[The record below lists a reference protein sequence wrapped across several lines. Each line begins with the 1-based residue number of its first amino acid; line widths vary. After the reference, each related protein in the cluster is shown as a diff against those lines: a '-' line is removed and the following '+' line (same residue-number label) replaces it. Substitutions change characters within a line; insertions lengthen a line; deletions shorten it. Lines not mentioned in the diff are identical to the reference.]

1 MDGGAG
7 WNLDIGGYVDFEN
20 GGNATTA
27 YGIPSYYVD
36 FVLRSMMNEW
46 SGVTNNTNFSTKTST
61 IGTTGVS
68 VTTPGNVNYTNI
80 RMYSS
85 NGNLGPD
92 GTVFDDTQIN
102 TITAGTLQQN
112 WVFYSTR
119 DVTTDGSKVKKA
131 SQIYKSFP

>member
-1 MDGGAG
+1 
-7 WNLDIGGYVDFEN
+7 
-20 GGNATTA
+20 
-27 YGIPSYYVD
+27 
-36 FVLRSMMNEW
+36 MNEW

-112 WVFYSTR
+112 WVFYSTK

-131 SQIYKSFP
+131 SLIYKSFP